1 MAENVMKFSVHS
13 TSSKMK
19 TEVET
24 GKHRFVIDEPPDLG
38 GTDEG
43 ANPLEPLL
51 GALVGCENV
60 IANFVAKE
68 LGFQLNGIRFH
79 AEGILDPRG
88 LMGDPNIQPY
98 FQEVKI
104 RAEVETD
111 ESEERV
117 QELQKIVDQRCP
129 VFTLIK
135 AAGVKLDVEWK
146 KA

>member
-79 AEGILDPRG
+79 AEG
-88 LMGDPNIQPY
+88 
-98 FQEVKI
+98 
-104 RAEVETD
+104 
-111 ESEERV
+111 EERV

-129 VFTLIK
+129 VFTLISIRFI
-135 AAGVKLDVEWK
+135 VPNIL
-146 KA
+146 